1 MGEMTGMGDKTVLVT
16 GATGTVSTALL
27 GALQG
32 TPGLKLRA
40 LVRDPAGTKAQA
52 LQKDGVE
59 IVAGDLEEPD
69 TLAEAFD
76 GVDILWLLT
85 PASALEPSMGSNAV
99 TSARRAKVGHIVR
112 NSAIKAGHDAPNRN
126 GRLHALVEESVKAS
140 GIPWT
145 ILRPHYY
152 MQNLLSSA
160 ASVASDGMLYMNMG
174 QGRVGMID
182 GRDVG
187 VFAAK
192 VIQNAERHAGKTY
205 TPTGPELT
213 TMAEAAETLS
223 SVLGKRVNYVAL
235 PPEAAQQ
242 AMLGFGLS
250 RWFVG
255 NVVDYG
261 RVYGE
266 GWGDFT
272 TSDFKEVT
280 GHEARSF
287 KQFATD
293 FAPTF
298 GGSPVPAHA

>member
-1 MGEMTGMGDKTVLVT
+1 MTGMADKTVLVT
-16 GATGTVSTALL
+16 GATGTVSSALL
-27 GALQG
+27 GALKG
-32 TPGLKLRA
+32 KPGLRLRA
-40 LVRDPAGTKAQA
+40 LVRDPAKGQA
-52 LQKDGVE
+52 LQKEGIE
-59 IVAGDLEEPD
+59 VATGDLEEPD
-69 TLAEAFD
+69 TLPEAFD

-85 PASALEPSMGSNAV
+85 PASALEPSMGSNAI
-99 TSARRAKVGHIVR
+99 TAAKRAKVKHIVR

-126 GRLHALVEESVKAS
+126 GRLHALVEDALKAS

-160 ASVASDGMLYMNMG
+160 GSVATDGMLYMNMG
-174 QGRVGMID
+174 DAPVGMID

-187 VFAAK
+187 VFAAT
-192 VIQNAERHAGKTY
+192 VIEHPDRHAGKVY
-205 TPTGPELT
+205 MPTGPEST
-213 TMAEAAETLS
+213 TMAKAAEALT
-223 SVLGKRVNYVAL
+223 SVLGKPVMYVAL
-235 PPEAAQQ
+235 PPDATQQ

-255 NVVDYG
+255 MVVDYG
-261 RVYGE
+261 RVYAE
-266 GWGDFT
+266 GWGDFV

-293 FAPTF
+293 FAPVF
-298 GGSPVPAHA
+298 GGSKVPAAIKQ

>member
-1 MGEMTGMGDKTVLVT
+1 MGEKTVLVT
-16 GATGTVSTALL
+16 GATGTVSTALM

-32 TPGLKLRA
+32 KPGLRLRA
-40 LVRDPAGTKAQA
+40 LVRDPAGAKAQA

-59 IVAGDLEEPD
+59 VVAGDLEEPD
-69 TLAEAFD
+69 TLTEAFE
-76 GVDILWLLT
+76 GVDVLWLLT

-99 TSARRAKVGHIVR
+99 SAARKAKVGHIVR
-112 NSAIKAGHDAPNRN
+112 NSAIKAGHNAPNRN

-160 ASVASDGMLYMNMG
+160 ASVASDGILYMNMG

-192 VIQNAERHAGKTY
+192 VIEHPEQHAGKTY
-205 TPTGPELT
+205 APTGPELT
-213 TMAEAAETLS
+213 TMAEAAAILS
-223 SVLGKRVNYVAL
+223 SVLGNRVNYVAL
-235 PPEAAQQ
+235 PQDAAQQ

-261 RVYGE
+261 RVYSE

-272 TSDFKEVT
+272 TNDFKEIT
-280 GHEARSF
+280 GQDAHSF
-287 KQFATD
+287 KQFASD
-293 FAPTF
+293 FAPAF
-298 GGSPVPAHA
+298 GGSPVAARA

>member
-1 MGEMTGMGDKTVLVT
+1 MGDKTVLVT

-69 TLAEAFD
+69 TLGEAFD

-192 VIQNAERHAGKTY
+192 VIEHPEQHAGKTY
-205 TPTGPELT
+205 APTGPELT

-235 PPEAAQQ
+235 PQDAAQQ

-261 RVYGE
+261 RVYSE

-272 TSDFKEVT
+272 TNDFNEIT
-280 GHEARSF
+280 GQDAHSF
-287 KQFATD
+287 KQFASD
-293 FAPTF
+293 FAPAF
-298 GGSPVPAHA
+298 GGSPVAARA

>member
-1 MGEMTGMGDKTVLVT
+1 MADKVSTVLVT

-27 GALQG
+27 GALNG
-32 TPGLKLRA
+32 KPGLRLRA
-40 LVRDPAGTKAQA
+40 LVRDPAKVEA
-52 LQKDGVE
+52 LKKEGVE
-59 IVAGDLEEPD
+59 VTFGDLEEPD

-99 TSARRAKVGHIVR
+99 LAAKRAKVKHIVR

-126 GRLHALVEESVKAS
+126 GRLHALVEEAVKAS

-160 ASVASDGMLYMNMG
+160 SSVASDGMLYMNMG
-174 QGRVGMID
+174 HGRVGMID

-187 VFAAK
+187 VFGAT
-192 VIQNAERHAGKTY
+192 IIEQPDRHAGKIY

-213 TMAEAAETLS
+213 TLAEAADTLGQI
-223 SVLGKRVNYVAL
+223 LGKPVTYVAL
-235 PPEAAQQ
+235 PQDAAQQ

-261 RVYGE
+261 RAYSE
-266 GWGDFT
+266 GWGDFVT
-272 TSDFKEVT
+272 NDFKDVT
-280 GHEARSF
+280 GHQARSF

-293 FAPTF
+293 FAPAF
-298 GGSPVPAHA
+298 GGVAVPASRG

>member
-1 MGEMTGMGDKTVLVT
+1 MGEKTVLVT

-27 GALQG
+27 GALKG
-32 TPGLKLRA
+32 KPGLRLRA
-40 LVRDPAGTKAQA
+40 LVRDPAAAKAQA
-52 LQKDGVE
+52 LEKDGVE
-59 IVAGDLEEPD
+59 VVAGDLEEPD
-69 TLAEAFD
+69 TLTEAFE
-76 GVDILWLLT
+76 GVDIMWLLT

-99 TSARRAKVGHIVR
+99 TAARKAKVGYIVR

-140 GIPWT
+140 GIAWT
-145 ILRPHYY
+145 ILRPNYY

-160 ASVASDGMLYMNMG
+160 GSVASDGILYMNMG

-187 VFAAK
+187 VFGAK
-192 VIQNAERHAGKTY
+192 IIEQRDRHAGKTY
-205 TPTGPELT
+205 TPTGPEVT
-213 TMAEAAETLS
+213 TMAESAETLS
-223 SVLGKRVNYVAL
+223 SLLGKRVNYVAL

-261 RVYGE
+261 RVYSD

-272 TSDFKEVT
+272 TSDFKDIT
-280 GHEARSF
+280 GQEARSF

-293 FAPTF
+293 FAPAF
-298 GGSPVPAHA
+298 GGSPVAAHA

>member
-1 MGEMTGMGDKTVLVT
+1 MGGKTVLVT

-27 GALQG
+27 GELRG
-32 TPGLKLRA
+32 KPGVKLRA
-40 LVRDPAGTKAQA
+40 LVRDPAGAKAQA
-52 LQKDGVE
+52 LQKDGIEV
-59 IVAGDLEEPD
+59 VAGDLEEPD
-69 TLAEAFD
+69 TLTEAFE
-76 GVDILWLLT
+76 GVDVLWLLT

-99 TSARRAKVGHIVR
+99 SAARKAKVGHIVR

-160 ASVASDGMLYMNMG
+160 ASVASDRILYMNMG
-174 QGRVGMID
+174 QARVGMID

-187 VFAAK
+187 VFGAK
-192 VIQNAERHAGKTY
+192 IIEQTDRHAGKTY
-205 TPTGPELT
+205 TPTGPEVT
-213 TMAEAAETLS
+213 TMAESAETLS
-223 SVLGKRVNYVAL
+223 SLLGKRINYVAL

-261 RVYGE
+261 RVYSE

-272 TSDFKEVT
+272 TSDFKDIT
-280 GHEARSF
+280 GQEARSF

-293 FAPTF
+293 FAPAF
-298 GGSPVPAHA
+298 GGSPVAAHA

>member
-1 MGEMTGMGDKTVLVT
+1 MASTVLVT
-16 GATGTVSTALL
+16 GATGTVSTALRETL
-27 GALQG
+27 KGKV
-32 TPGLKLRA
+32 GLKIRT
-40 LVRDPAGTKAQA
+40 LVRDPAKADA
-52 LQKDGVE
+52 LKKDGYEVV
-59 IVAGDLEEPD
+59 IGDLEEPD

-99 TSARRAKVGHIVR
+99 QAAKRAKVKHIVR

-160 ASVASDGMLYMNMG
+160 SSVSSDGMLYMTMG
-174 QGRVGMID
+174 QGRVGTID

-192 VIQNAERHAGKTY
+192 IIEQPDGHAGKTY
-205 TPTGPELT
+205 TPTGPESID
-213 TMAEAAETLS
+213 MGSAANTLS
-223 SVLGKRVNYVAL
+223 RVIGKPVTYVAL

-261 RVYGE
+261 RAYSE

-272 TSDFKEVT
+272 TSEFKDVI

-287 KQFATD
+287 LQFATD
-293 FAPTF
+293 FAPAF
-298 GGSPVPAHA
+298 GGSVKEAAHA

>member
-1 MGEMTGMGDKTVLVT
+1 MTGMGDKTVLVT

-27 GALQG
+27 GALKG
-32 TPGLKLRA
+32 KPGLKLRA
-40 LVRDPAGTKAQA
+40 LVRDPAGAKAQA

-59 IVAGDLEEPD
+59 VVAGDLEEPD
-69 TLAEAFD
+69 TLTEAFE

-99 TSARRAKVGHIVR
+99 TAARRAKVGHIVR

-152 MQNLLSSA
+152 MQNLLSSVG
-160 ASVASDGMLYMNMG
+160 SVASDGLLYMNMG

-187 VFAAK
+187 VFGAK
-192 VIQNAERHAGKTY
+192 IIEHTDRHAGKTY

-223 SVLGKRVNYVAL
+223 TVLGKRVNYVAL
-235 PPEAAQQ
+235 PPEAAQK

-261 RVYGE
+261 RVYAE

-272 TSDFKEVT
+272 TSDFKDIT

-293 FAPTF
+293 FAPAF
-298 GGSPVPAHA
+298 GGSPVAAHA

>member
-1 MGEMTGMGDKTVLVT
+1 MGDKTVLVT

-27 GALQG
+27 GALKG
-32 TPGLKLRA
+32 KPGLKLRA
-40 LVRDPAGTKAQA
+40 LVRDPAGAKAQA
-52 LQKDGVE
+52 LQKDSVE
-59 IVAGDLEEPD
+59 VVAGDLEEPD
-69 TLAEAFD
+69 TLPEAFE

-99 TSARRAKVGHIVR
+99 TAARRAKVGHIVR

-140 GIPWT
+140 GISWT

-160 ASVASDGMLYMNMG
+160 GSVASDGMLYMNMG
-174 QGRVGMID
+174 NGRVGTID

-192 VIQNAERHAGKTY
+192 VIEHPGPHVGKIY
-205 TPTGPELT
+205 TPTGPESID
-213 TMAEAAETLS
+213 MAAAAEALS
-223 SVLGKRVNYVAL
+223 GVLGKQVNYIAL

-261 RVYGE
+261 RVYSE
-266 GWGDFT
+266 GWGDFV
-272 TSDFKEVT
+272 TSDFKDVT
-280 GHEARSF
+280 GQEARSF

-293 FAPTF
+293 FAPAF
-298 GGSPVPAHA
+298 GGSPVAAHA

>member
-1 MGEMTGMGDKTVLVT
+1 MGATTVLVT
-16 GATGTVSTALL
+16 GATGTVSSALL
-27 GALQG
+27 GALKG
-32 TPGLKLRA
+32 TPSLRLRA
-40 LVRDPAGTKAQA
+40 LVRDPAKAEG
-52 LQKDGVE
+52 LKKDGVE
-59 IVAGDLEEPD
+59 IANGDLEEPD

-99 TSARRAKVGHIVR
+99 LAAKRAKVKHIVR

-126 GRLHALVEESVKAS
+126 GRLHALVEEAVKAS
-140 GIPWT
+140 GISWT

-160 ASVASDGMLYMNMG
+160 SSVASDSALYMNMG
-174 QGRVGMID
+174 KGRVGTID

-192 VIQNAERHAGKTY
+192 VIEHPDRHVGKIY
-205 TPTGPELT
+205 NPTGPESID
-213 TMAEAAETLS
+213 MAAAAETLS
-223 SVLGKRVNYVAL
+223 RVLGKQVNYVAL
-235 PPEAAQQ
+235 PQDAAQQ
-242 AMLGFGLS
+242 AMLGLGLS

-261 RVYGE
+261 RVYSD

-272 TSDFKEVT
+272 TSDFKDIT
-280 GHEARSF
+280 GQEARTF

-293 FAPTF
+293 FAPAF
-298 GGSPVPAHA
+298 GGSPVAAHA

>member
-1 MGEMTGMGDKTVLVT
+1 MTAETNILVT

-27 GALQG
+27 GELKG
-32 TPGLKLRA
+32 KPGFRLRA
-40 LVRDPAGTKAQA
+40 LVRDTAKAVA
-52 LQKDGVE
+52 LHKDGVE
-59 IVAGDLEEPD
+59 VMEGDLEEPD
-69 TLAEAFD
+69 TLGSAFD
-76 GVDILWLLT
+76 GVDVLFLLT

-99 TSARRAKVGHIVR
+99 TAAKRAGVKHIVR
-112 NSAIKAGHDAPNRN
+112 NSAIKAAHDAPNRN

-174 QGRVGMID
+174 DAPVGMID

-187 VFAAK
+187 VFAARI
-192 VIQNAERHAGKTY
+192 IQDASRHAGKTY
-205 TPTGPELT
+205 TPTGPESI
-213 TMAEAAETLS
+213 TMNEAAAALGQ
-223 SVLGKRVNYVAL
+223 VLGKPVNYVAL
-235 PPEAAQQ
+235 PQDAARQ
-242 AMLGFGLS
+242 AMLGFGLP

-261 RVYGE
+261 TVYSS

-272 TSDFKEVT
+272 TDHFESVT
-280 GHEARSF
+280 GHKSRSF
-287 KQFATD
+287 VQFAAD
-293 FAPTF
+293 FARVF
-298 GGSPVPAHA
+298 GGVAQGAPA

>member
-1 MGEMTGMGDKTVLVT
+1 MTDKVSTVLVT

-27 GALQG
+27 GALKG
-32 TPGLKLRA
+32 KPGIKVRA
-40 LVRDPAGTKAQA
+40 LAHNPEKAEG
-52 LQKDGVE
+52 LRKEGVE
-59 IVAGDLEEPD
+59 VVAGDLEEPD

-99 TSARRAKVGHIVR
+99 QAAKRAKVKHIVR

-126 GRLHALVEESVKAS
+126 GRLHALVEEAVKAS

-174 QGRVGMID
+174 DAPVGMID

-192 VIQNAERHAGKTY
+192 VIEHPDRHAGKVY
-205 TPTGPELT
+205 KPTGPEST
-213 TMAEAAETLS
+213 TMAKAAEALSTVLGKPVTYVAMPQEAAE
-223 SVLGKRVNYVAL
+223 
-235 PPEAAQQ
+235 Q

-261 RVYGE
+261 RVYSE
-266 GWGDFT
+266 GWGDFVT
-272 TSDFKEVT
+272 TDFKDVT
-280 GHEARSF
+280 GQEARSF

-293 FAPTF
+293 FAPAF
-298 GGSPVPAHA
+298 GGSKVPAAAKQ

>member
-1 MGEMTGMGDKTVLVT
+1 MGDKTVLVT

-27 GALQG
+27 GELRG
-32 TPGLKLRA
+32 KPGVKLRA
-40 LVRDPAGTKAQA
+40 LVRDPAGAKAQA
-52 LQKDGVE
+52 LQKDGIEV
-59 IVAGDLEEPD
+59 VAGDLEEPD
-69 TLAEAFD
+69 TLTEAFE
-76 GVDILWLLT
+76 GVDVLWLLT

-99 TSARRAKVGHIVR
+99 SAARKAKVGHIVR

-160 ASVASDGMLYMNMG
+160 ASVASDGILYMNMG

-192 VIQNAERHAGKTY
+192 VIEHPEQHAGKTY
-205 TPTGPELT
+205 APTGPELT
-213 TMAEAAETLS
+213 TMAEAAEILS

-235 PPEAAQQ
+235 PQDAAQQ

-261 RVYGE
+261 RVYSE

-272 TSDFKEVT
+272 TNDFKEIT
-280 GHEARSF
+280 GQDAHSF
-287 KQFATD
+287 KQFASD
-293 FAPTF
+293 FAPAF
-298 GGSPVPAHA
+298 GGSPVAARA

>member
-1 MGEMTGMGDKTVLVT
+1 MGATTVLVT

-27 GALQG
+27 GALKG
-32 TPGLKLRA
+32 TPSLRLRA
-40 LVRDPAGTKAQA
+40 LVRDPAKAEG
-52 LQKDGVE
+52 LKNDGVE
-59 IVAGDLEEPD
+59 IAHGDLEEPD
-69 TLAEAFD
+69 TLAEAFE
-76 GVDILWLLT
+76 GVDILFLLT

-99 TSARRAKVGHIVR
+99 AAARRAKVGHIVR
-112 NSAIKAGHDAPNRN
+112 NSAIKASHDAPNRN
-126 GRLHALVEESVKAS
+126 GRLHALVEESVRNS

-160 ASVASDGMLYMNMG
+160 GSVASDGMLYMNMG

-192 VIQNAERHAGKTY
+192 VIEHPEQHAGKTY
-205 TPTGPELT
+205 APTGPELT
-213 TMAEAAETLS
+213 TMAEAAEILS

-235 PPEAAQQ
+235 PQDAAQQ

-261 RVYGE
+261 RVYSE

-272 TSDFKEVT
+272 TNDFKENHRAGRPLVQAVRERLRAGLRRIT
-280 GHEARSF
+280 G
-287 KQFATD
+287 
-293 FAPTF
+293 
-298 GGSPVPAHA
+298 GGPCMRRRE